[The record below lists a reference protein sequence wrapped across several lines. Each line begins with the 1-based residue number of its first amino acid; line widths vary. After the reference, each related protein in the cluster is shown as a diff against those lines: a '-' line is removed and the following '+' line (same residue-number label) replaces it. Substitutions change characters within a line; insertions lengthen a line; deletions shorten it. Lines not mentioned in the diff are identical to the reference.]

1 MSVSSVNK
9 YFSGSPES
17 RTITSQYTGLY
28 AVLRPTFYLKYNFK
42 HLYKYLLSKIL
53 FLTFKIF
60 LENIR
65 NILV

>member
-28 AVLRPTFYLKYNFK
+28 AVLRPTFYLKYNFLFFIVFIQK
-42 HLYKYLLSKIL
+42 FVVEKI
-53 FLTFKIF
+53 IF
-60 LENIR
+60 DL
-65 NILV
+65 